1 MGACFKVIAKC
12 MSYEKHDKD
21 AITENEAISLRT
33 KGKGYLFQVL
43 KNLSF

>member
-12 MSYEKHDKD
+12 MSYEKNDKD
-21 AITENEAISLRT
+21 ASTENEAINLRT
-33 KGKGYLFQVL
+33 KGNGYLFQVL